1 MYHIGT
7 LQNKL
12 GSEGGGLNGI
22 IKMEENGENNTL
34 IQDGEDVNNY
44 IPPPPNVNNSKFSSN
59 LD

>member
-12 GSEGGGLNGI
+12 GSEGGINGT
-22 IKMEENGENNTL
+22 IKMEEIGENNTL
-34 IQDGEDVNNY
+34 IQDGDDVNNF
-44 IPPPPNVNNSKFSSN
+44 IPPPPNISNSKFSSN

>member
-12 GSEGGGLNGI
+12 GSEGGVLNGI

>member
-12 GSEGGGLNGI
+12 GSEGGLVGT
-22 IKMEENGENNTL
+22 IKMDENAENTT
-34 IQDGEDVNNY
+34 IQNGDDVNNF
-44 IPPPPNVNNSKFSSN
+44 IPPPPNINNSKFSSN

>member
-12 GSEGGGLNGI
+12 GSEGGINAT
-22 IKMEENGENNTL
+22 IKMEENCEIHTL
-34 IQDGEDVNNY
+34 IQDGDDVNNF
-44 IPPPPNVNNSKFSSN
+44 IPPPPNINTSKFSSN